1 MISGF
6 RLSRNMNIFLL
17 HNSTTVS
24 LEIFCILLL
33 TLFTG
38 HALGFLFEIC
48 GLLSFFFPPSFMQ
61 SSVLL
66 LGINFLENY
75 FLQISICSLLAFQSP
90 IPSPCPKGEKHSASG
105 AAFALISSIVFYRLV
120 ENHKVFNFV
129 LESINCT
136 GNSKKCTLK

>member
-1 MISGF
+1 
-6 RLSRNMNIFLL
+6 MNIFLL
-17 HNSTTVS
+17 HNSTTVP

-48 GLLSFFFPPSFMQ
+48 GLLSFFFSPSFMQ
-61 SSVLL
+61 SSVIL

-75 FLQISICSLLAFQSP
+75 FLLISICSLLAFQSP

-105 AAFALISSIVFYRLV
+105 AAFALISSIVFYNL
-120 ENHKVFNFV
+120 
-129 LESINCT
+129 
-136 GNSKKCTLK
+136 LKTTKYLILFLKA